1 MDKALKPQLDN
12 SAEIKSILKEVPCN
26 FRLPDQRVVNTL
38 LVYLPCHE
46 DGKISLTEFFEFV
59 RNGILQNFV
68 FSCKEIEKKLGMQS
82 TTAMEDLFDKAL
94 RKISKHTAQGELG
107 ELLLFTLLDVY
118 LKAPKLLSKVS
129 MKTVPT
135 MPVFG
140 ADAVHGQM
148 VDGEFRVYLG
158 ESKLYQSFKSAATAA
173 ASSMVSAKSKFDVEF
188 DLLDSHMDF
197 PNLDSE
203 FEKTILDVLNP
214 YTTIDSSKKIHSPCF
229 IGFTQPDVIFA
240 NDVDYV
246 EAYKKV
252 ACQYVGD
259 FFNKVE
265 GKGLEAEEVTL
276 LMLPFTCVTELVD
289 EFISYVG
296 IYK

>member
-26 FRLPDQRVVNTL
+26 FRLPDQRIVNTL

-46 DGKISLTEFFEFV
+46 DGKISLKEFFEFV
-59 RNGILQNFV
+59 RKGILQNFV

-158 ESKLYQSFKSAATAA
+158 ESKLYQSFKSAASAA

-214 YTTIDSSKKIHSPCF
+214 YTTIDSAKKIHSPCF
-229 IGFTQPDVIFA
+229 IGFTQPDVIFE

-276 LMLPFTCVTELVD
+276 LMLPFTCVSELVD

>member
-12 SAEIKSILKEVPCN
+12 SAEIKSILKEVHCN

-140 ADAVHGQM
+140 ADAVHGQI
-148 VDGEFRVYLG
+148 VDGEFRVYPG
-158 ESKLYQSFKSAATAA
+158 ESKLYQNFKLAATAA

-214 YTTIDSSKKIHSPCF
+214 YTTIDSAKKIHSPCF
-229 IGFTQPDVIFA
+229 IGFTQPDVIFE

>member
-1 MDKALKPQLDN
+1 MDKALETQLNN

-26 FRLPDQRVVNTL
+26 FRLPDQRIVNTL

-46 DGKISLTEFFEFV
+46 DGKISLTEFFELV
-59 RNGILQNFV
+59 RNGILQNFI

-94 RKISKHTAQGELG
+94 RKTSKHTAQGELG

-158 ESKLYQSFKSAATAA
+158 ESKLYKSFKSAATAA
-173 ASSMVSAKSKFDVEF
+173 AASMVSAKSKFDVEF

-229 IGFTQPDVIFA
+229 IGFTQPDVIFE

-252 ACQYVGD
+252 ACQYVED

>member
-1 MDKALKPQLDN
+1 MDKALKPQLNN
-12 SAEIKSILKEVPCN
+12 SAEIKSILKEVPCK
-26 FRLPDQRVVNTL
+26 FRLPDQREVNTL

-46 DGKISLTEFFEFV
+46 DGKISLTEFFELV

-203 FEKTILDVLNP
+203 FENIILDVLNP

-229 IGFTQPDVIFA
+229 IGFTQPDVILE
-240 NDVDYV
+240 NDVNYV

-252 ACQYVGD
+252 AYQYVRD

-276 LMLPFTCVTELVD
+276 LMLPFTCVTELVN

>member
-1 MDKALKPQLDN
+1 MDKALKPQLNN
-12 SAEIKSILKEVPCN
+12 SAEIKSILKEVPCK
-26 FRLPDQRVVNTL
+26 FRLSDQRVVNTL
-38 LVYLPCHE
+38 LVFLPCHE
-46 DGKISLTEFFEFV
+46 DGKVSLSEFFELV

-107 ELLLFTLLDVY
+107 ELILFTLLDVY

-129 MKTVPT
+129 MKTAPT
-135 MPVFG
+135 MPVYG

-158 ESKLYQSFKSAATAA
+158 ESKLYKSFKPAATAA

-188 DLLDSHMDF
+188 DLLDSHMNF

-203 FEKTILDVLNP
+203 FEKIILDVLNP

-229 IGFTQPDVIFA
+229 IGFTQPDVILK

-259 FFNKVE
+259 FFHKVE
-265 GKGLEAEEVTL
+265 DKGLEAEEVTL
-276 LMLPFTCVTELVD
+276 LMLPFTCVTSLVD
-289 EFISYVG
+289 EFVAYIG

>member
-1 MDKALKPQLDN
+1 MDKALKPQLNN

-26 FRLPDQRVVNTL
+26 FRLPDQREVNTL

-46 DGKISLTEFFEFV
+46 DGKISLTEFFELV
-59 RNGILQNFV
+59 RKGILQNFV

-203 FEKTILDVLNP
+203 FENIILDVLNP

-229 IGFTQPDVIFA
+229 IGFTQPDVILE
-240 NDVDYV
+240 NDVNYV

-252 ACQYVGD
+252 AYQYVGD

-276 LMLPFTCVTELVD
+276 LMLPFTCVTELVN

>member
-12 SAEIKSILKEVPCN
+12 SAEIKSILKEVHCN
-26 FRLPDQRVVNTL
+26 FRLSDQRVVNTL

-158 ESKLYQSFKSAATAA
+158 ESKLYQDFKLAATKA

-214 YTTIDSSKKIHSPCF
+214 YTTIDSAKKIHSPCF
-229 IGFTQPDVIFA
+229 IGFTQPDVIFE

-252 ACQYVGD
+252 ASQYVVD